1 MKTSTVT
8 FGLILLGVIAM
19 ASIAADAPTDHPMVA
34 SGDAVKW
41 GPAPPALPSGAQ
53 MTVLAGDPAA
63 AGMVVLR
70 VKMPAGYAVP
80 PHWHPSDEYVTV
92 LSGSL
97 TLGMGDKVDVDSAKT
112 LTAGGFGVAPMQ
124 MHHFAMSKDGAIIQI
139 SLMGPFGITYVNPAD
154 DPRSKAAAKP

>member
-1 MKTSTVT
+1 
-8 FGLILLGVIAM
+8 
-19 ASIAADAPTDHPMVA
+19 
-34 SGDAVKW
+34 
-41 GPAPPALPSGAQ
+41 